1 MIERATTSKDLQS
14 IFFKKNLEVV
24 EKWEKFIALKNGQI
38 TGMVNSAILEFSSNY
53 QFQSVNISVD
63 ILRQITNVNSG
74 AISGF
79 SSIKNTLI
87 LANPITLGVNKFK
100 IYPDNWV
107 RSILQRL
114 LGNHTSYSRVRG
126 FTISSPNRLATEKS
140 REINNLIKLFDFA
153 EIRTISFSENTLK
166 VEYAA
171 LINTAS
177 IDAIV
182 LSLNAIN
189 SGKC

>member
-79 SSIKNTLI
+79 SSIKNTL
-87 LANPITLGVNKFK
+87 
-100 IYPDNWV
+100 
-107 RSILQRL
+107 
-114 LGNHTSYSRVRG
+114 
-126 FTISSPNRLATEKS
+126 
-140 REINNLIKLFDFA
+140 DF
-153 EIRTISFSENTLK
+153 
-166 VEYAA
+166 
-171 LINTAS
+171 
-177 IDAIV
+177 
-182 LSLNAIN
+182 
-189 SGKC
+189 G